1 MAAAE
6 IEALKK
12 VRNSLVLSRR
22 KIVAKI
28 NALGSTPEV
37 AELVA
42 SVEQL
47 SKLQAGIEAVDRAI
61 KDEGGL
67 APGAVAIPSASRT

>member
-1 MAAAE
+1 MAASE

-12 VRNSLVLSRR
+12 VRNALVLARR
-22 KIVAKI
+22 KLVVRT
-28 NALGSTPEV
+28 NGLGQAPDP

-42 SVEQL
+42 ATEEL

-67 APGAVAIPSASRT
+67 APGSAALPSATRG